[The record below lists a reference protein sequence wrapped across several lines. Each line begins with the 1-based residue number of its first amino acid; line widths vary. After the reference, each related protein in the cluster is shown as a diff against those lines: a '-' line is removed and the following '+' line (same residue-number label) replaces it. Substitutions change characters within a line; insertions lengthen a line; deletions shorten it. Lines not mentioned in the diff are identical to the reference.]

1 MLRMKYALRT
11 CAFALGVTVA
21 FASSVKADSGTSVQL
36 GGGTAGWTQNSPT
49 LSGAGV
55 VWTNFDGT
63 QFDVYY
69 EDVSVAGSTPTNL
82 TASLPG
88 DQFLQD
94 IDKGSVVFTNTKPGA
109 ASSDILLVDATTQM
123 TTNIASG
130 GTTVNFA
137 HPAISDSWIV
147 FERITTQYDIDL
159 VDRTTNSSPGFQV
172 TFDAAAQ
179 RFPRVS
185 GNVVVYEDY
194 AANPSVASV
203 AGCLIGTAGCT
214 TFSVAAV
221 GRQPDIDGDTIVY
234 VGKDASGGDQ
244 IFLYTISTATTTQL
258 TSALSNKSQPRVSG
272 NRVVWADK
280 RSGDYD
286 IYSYDLGAKTET
298 KILGAAGVD
307 ETLGDIDG
315 DRVVYQTSTGGVFV
329 FTFAGPP
336 PSNLP
341 IGCDPAKTDLVDG
354 PISSMQPTKRPVY
367 ASHSFTTQA
376 GKTYYV
382 CVDNGAADGSHRTG
396 QVMVTVDNGI
406 VLTPAD
412 FKPDTNP
419 PAHVSAKL
427 SLGLFEHFQEHGFGH
442 CDGDDDDDGHGRG
455 RHDDPRTSKHAWA
468 SALFG
473 NAGSTIAVSIR
484 VAK

>member
-1 MLRMKYALRT
+1 MTYALRT
-11 CAFALGVTVA
+11 CAFALGVTLA
-21 FASSVKADSGTSVQL
+21 FAASVRADSGGTSQQL

-49 LSGAGV
+49 LSGSGV

-69 EDVSVAGSTPTNL
+69 QDVSVAGATPTNL

-109 ASSDILLVDATTQM
+109 ASSDILVIDATTLM

-147 FERITTQYDIDL
+147 FERITSQYDIDL
-159 VDRTTNSSPGFQV
+159 VDRTTNSSPGFQI

-194 AANPSVASV
+194 NANPSVASV
-203 AGCLIGTAGCT
+203 AGCQIGAVGCT
-214 TFSVAAV
+214 TFTVAAV
-221 GRQPDIDGDTIVY
+221 GRQPDIDGDNVVY
-234 VGKDASGGDQ
+234 VGKDAAGGDQ
-244 IFLYTISTATTTQL
+244 IFRYSVSAATTTQL
-258 TSALSNKSQPRVSG
+258 TTATSAKSQPRVSG
-272 NRVVWADK
+272 NRVVWGDQ

-286 IYSYDLGAKTET
+286 IYSYDLTAKTET
-298 KILGAAGVD
+298 LIIGTAGVD

-329 FTFAGPP
+329 FTFSAPPPPPPPP
-336 PSNLP
+336 PSTLP
-341 IGCDPAKTDLVDG
+341 FGCDPTKTDLVDG
-354 PISSMQPTKRPVY
+354 PTTSTQPTARPVY
-367 ASHSFTTQA
+367 AGDSFTTLP
-376 GKTYYV
+376 GKTYYL
-382 CVDNGAADGSHRTG
+382 CVIDGSANGAHRTADILA
-396 QVMVTVDNGI
+396 TVDNGL

-412 FKPDTNP
+412 FMPANNP
-419 PAHVSAKL
+419 PAAVAVKL
-427 SLGLFEHFQEHGFGH
+427 SLSSLARG
-442 CDGDDDDDGHGRG
+442 DDDDGHGHCD
-455 RHDDPRTSKHAWA
+455 HDHGKAQPQQSTRHAWA

-473 NAGSTIAVSIR
+473 PAGSTIAVSIR

>member
-1 MLRMKYALRT
+1 MLRMTYALRT
-11 CAFALGVTVA
+11 CAFALGVTAAIGATVRA
-21 FASSVKADSGTSVQL
+21 DAGGSSQQL
-36 GGGTAGWTQNSPT
+36 GGGTAGWTQNAPE
-49 LSGAGV
+49 LSGSGV
-55 VWTNFDGT
+55 VWTNYDGT

-69 EDVSVAGSTPTNL
+69 QDVSVAGGAPINL

-88 DQFLQD
+88 DQFLED
-94 IDKGSVVFTNTKPGA
+94 IDQTAAVLTNTKPGA
-109 ASSDILLVDATTQM
+109 ASSDILLVDTTTLL
-123 TTNIASG
+123 TTSIASG

-137 HPAISDSWIV
+137 HPAISDAWIV

-194 AANPSVASV
+194 NANPNVASV
-203 AGCLIGTAGCT
+203 FGCQIGTVGCT

-221 GRQPDIDGDTIVY
+221 GRQPDIDGDNVVY
-234 VGKDASGGDQ
+234 VGKDAAGSDQ
-244 IFLYTISTATTTQL
+244 IFLYSISAATTTQL
-258 TSALSNKSQPRVSG
+258 TTASSSKSQPRVSG
-272 NRVVWADK
+272 NRVVWGDQ

-286 IYSYDLGAKTET
+286 IYSYDLTAKTET
-298 KILGAAGVD
+298 LIIGTAGVD

-329 FTFAGPP
+329 FTFSTPP
-336 PSNLP
+336 PPPPPPPTTLP
-341 IGCDPAKTDLVDG
+341 LGCDPTKTDLVAG
-354 PISSMQPTKRPVY
+354 PTTSTQPSKRPVY
-367 ASHSFTTQA
+367 AGGGFTTVP
-376 GKTYYV
+376 GKTYYL
-382 CVDNGAADGSHRTG
+382 CVMDGNAQGANRTA
-396 QVMVTVDNGI
+396 QILVTVDNGL

-412 FKPDTNP
+412 FMPQKNP
-419 PAHVSAKL
+419 PAAVAAKL
-427 SLGLFEHFQEHGFGH
+427 ALTNFLRER
-442 CDGDDDDDGHGRG
+442 DDDRGRCGHG
-455 RHDDPRTSKHAWA
+455 DPTPATTKHEWA

-473 NAGSTIAVSIR
+473 AAGSTIAVSIR

>member
-1 MLRMKYALRT
+1 MLRMTYALRT
-11 CAFALGVTVA
+11 CAFALGVMAV
-21 FASSVKADSGTSVQL
+21 FASTVRADSGTTQQL
-36 GGGTAGWTQNSPT
+36 GGGTPGWTQNAPT

-55 VWTNFDGT
+55 VWTNFDGA

-69 EDVSVAGSTPTNL
+69 QDVTVGSTPINL
-82 TASLPG
+82 TASLAG

-94 IDKGSVVFTNTKPGA
+94 IDRGSVVFTNTKPGA
-109 ASSDILLVDATTQM
+109 TSSDILLIDASTRA

-137 HPAISDSWIV
+137 HPAISSAWIV
-147 FERITTQYDIDL
+147 FERITSQYDIDL
-159 VDRTTNSSPGFQV
+159 VDRATNSSPGFQV

-194 AANPSVASV
+194 NANPSVASV
-203 AGCLIGTAGCT
+203 AGCLIGVSSCT
-214 TFSVAAV
+214 TFNVAAV
-221 GRQPDIDGDTIVY
+221 GRQPDIDGDNIVY
-234 VGKDASGGDQ
+234 VGKDTAGSDQ
-244 IFLYTISTATTTQL
+244 VYLYSVAAATTTQL
-258 TSALSNKSQPRVSG
+258 TSALSDKSQPRVSG

-286 IYSYDLGAKTET
+286 IYSYDLTTKAET
-298 KILGAAGVD
+298 KIIGTTGVD

-315 DRVVYQTSTGGVFV
+315 DRLVYQTSTGGVFLYL
-329 FTFAGPP
+329 FAAPPPP
-336 PSNLP
+336 PSGLP
-341 IGCDPAKTDLVDG
+341 FGCDPDKTDLVDG
-354 PISSMQPTKRPVY
+354 PTTSTQPSSRPVY
-367 ASHSFTTQA
+367 AGRTFSTVA

-382 CVDNGAADGSHRTG
+382 CIDDGNAAGAHRTSS
-396 QVMVTVDNGI
+396 VLVTVDNGI

-412 FKPDTNP
+412 FKPENNP
-419 PAHVSAKL
+419 PRHVAAKL
-427 SLGLFEHFQEHGFGH
+427 AVGYLEHDHGRDDRGGH
-442 CDGDDDDDGHGRG
+442 CTQ
-455 RHDDPRTSKHAWA
+455 HDRDHIQPHDTKHAWS

-473 NAGSTIAVSIR
+473 LAGSTIAVSIR

>member
-1 MLRMKYALRT
+1 MRMTHALRT
-11 CAFALGVTVA
+11 CAFALGVTAA
-21 FASSVKADSGTSVQL
+21 FAASVRADAGTSQQL

-49 LSGAGV
+49 LSGSGV

-69 EDVSVAGSTPTNL
+69 QDVSVAGATPTNL

-109 ASSDILLVDATTQM
+109 ASSDILLIDATTQV

-137 HPAISDSWIV
+137 HPAISDAWIV

-159 VDRTTNSSPGFQV
+159 VDRTTNSSPGFQI

-194 AANPSVASV
+194 NANPSVASV
-203 AGCLIGTAGCT
+203 FGCQIGSVGCT

-221 GRQPDIDGDTIVY
+221 GRQPDIDGDYVVY
-234 VGKDASGGDQ
+234 VGKDGAGGDQ

-258 TSALSNKSQPRVSG
+258 TTAASSKSQPRVSG
-272 NRVVWADK
+272 NRVVWGDQ

-286 IYSYDLGAKTET
+286 IYSYDLTAKTET
-298 KILGAAGVD
+298 LIVGTAGVD

-329 FTFAGPP
+329 FTFSTPPPPPPPP
-336 PSNLP
+336 PSTLP
-341 IGCDPAKTDLVDG
+341 FGCDPSKTDLVEG
-354 PISSMQPTKRPVY
+354 PVTSTQPTKRPVY
-367 ASHSFTTQA
+367 AGAGFSTVA
-376 GKTYYV
+376 GKTYYL
-382 CVDNGAADGSHRTG
+382 CVMNGDAGGAHRTA
-396 QVMVTVDNGI
+396 QIIATVDNGI

-412 FKPDTNP
+412 FMPEKSPKAAVAVKLALTNF
-419 PAHVSAKL
+419 L
-427 SLGLFEHFQEHGFGH
+427 REHEGR
-442 CDGDDDDDGHGRG
+442 CGHGEPEP
-455 RHDDPRTSKHAWA
+455 HDTKHMWA

-473 NAGSTIAVSIR
+473 PAGSTIAVSIR